1 MGRRIRWLGVVMLL
15 CFGLVVAQLI
25 NIQFVR
31 AKALA
36 NSPYNPRV
44 STLKYDNLRGNIYA
58 SDGTLLAQSVKA
70 TSGLYHYMRVYPQ
83 GPLYAGITGYSS
95 LEYGTAG
102 IEYQYNQYLQTHS
115 QPPQNFSQLL
125 FNKPPSEPDD
135 ITLTVD
141 PVLQQAA
148 QTALTTLPP
157 GPNFDGAVVVLNP
170 TTGAV
175 LAMVSNPTYDP
186 NGFAN
191 PNVAA
196 EIQAKTAAEAPDGE
210 RFNGLTP
217 IATQERFP
225 PGSSFKVVTSTAAF
239 NLKPSLDNYSVP
251 SEPYPLTFTDSN
263 QTLSDDSG
271 FPCGGTMAEMLPP
284 SCDPGYGRLGELLGV
299 PILTKQAQL
308 FGYAVYGTKNQFVP
322 NIDLPNVIPSTFS
335 NLPDNSQS
343 LLAYSAIG
351 QDNVSATALQNA
363 LVAAGIANG
372 GVIMTPHLMQQ
383 IRDAQGNVVTSYQPT
398 PMLTAATQQAALSVN
413 NLMQTVVTNPGAT
426 AAQVGFP
433 PEWQMAVKT
442 GTAQVQAPNQP
453 EQTDDWLIGFDNAK
467 GVPNLAIAVIVPYQA
482 NSATGAAVSGPIMK
496 AVVQA
501 YMNQTGAQG

>member
-1 MGRRIRWLGVVMLL
+1 VGRRIRWLGVVMLL
-15 CFGLVVAQLI
+15 CFGLVIVQLV

-70 TSGLYHYMRVYPQ
+70 TSGLYHYMRVYPH
-83 GPLYAGITGYSS
+83 GPLFAGITGYDS

-115 QPPQNFSQLL
+115 QAPQNFSQLL

-135 ITLTVD
+135 ITLTID

-148 QTALTTLPP
+148 ETALTTLPP
-157 GPNFDGAVVVLNP
+157 GPNFDGAVVALNP

-186 NGFAN
+186 NGLAN

-196 EIQAKTAAEAPDGE
+196 EVQARAAAEAPDAE
-210 RFNGLTP
+210 QFNGLTP

-225 PGSSFKVVTSTAAF
+225 PGSSFKVVTSTAAY

-251 SEPYPLTFTDSN
+251 SEPYPLTFSDSN

-271 FPCGGTMAEMLPP
+271 APCGGTMAEMLPP

-308 FGYAVYGTKNQFVP
+308 FGYAIYGTKDQFVP

-335 NLPDNSQS
+335 DLPTNSQS

-383 IRDAQGNVVTSYQPT
+383 IRDSQGNVVTSYQPT
-398 PMLTAATQQAALSVN
+398 PMLTAASQQAASSVN
-413 NLMQTVVTNPGAT
+413 TLMQSVATEGT
-426 AAQVGFP
+426 AAGVGFP

-453 EQTDDWLIGFDNAK
+453 EETDDWLIGFDNAK

-482 NSATGAAVSGPIMK
+482 VSATGAAVSGPIMK

-501 YMNQTGAQG
+501 YLNQIGAQG

>member
-1 MGRRIRWLGVVMLL
+1 VGRRIRWLGVVMLL
-15 CFGLVVAQLI
+15 CFGLVIVQLV

-44 STLKYDNLRGNIYA
+44 STLKYNNLRGNIYA

-70 TSGLYHYMRVYPQ
+70 TSGLYHYMRTYPQ
-83 GPLYAGITGYSS
+83 GPLYAGITGYDS
-95 LEYGTAG
+95 LEYGTSG
-102 IEYQYNQYLQTHS
+102 IEYEYNQYLQTHT
-115 QPPQNFSQLL
+115 QAPQNFSQLL

-135 ITLTVD
+135 VTLTVD
-141 PVLQQAA
+141 PTLQQAA
-148 QTALTTLPP
+148 ETALTTLPP
-157 GPNFDGAVVVLNP
+157 GPNFDGAVVALNP

-186 NGFAN
+186 NGLAN
-191 PNVAA
+191 PNIAS
-196 EIQAKTAAEAPDGE
+196 EEQARAAAEAPDAE
-210 RFNGLTP
+210 QFNGLTP

-225 PGSSFKVVTSTAAF
+225 PGSSFKVVTSTAAY

-251 SEPYPLTFTDSN
+251 SEPYPLTFSDSN

-271 FPCGGTMAEMLPP
+271 APCGGTMAQMLPP
-284 SCDPGYGRLGELLGV
+284 SCDPGYGRMGELLGV

-308 FGYAVYGTKNQFVP
+308 FGYAIYGTKNQFVP

-335 NLPDNSQS
+335 NLPNNSQA

-383 IRDAQGNVVTSYQPT
+383 IRDSQGNVVTSYQPT
-398 PMLTAATQQAALSVN
+398 PMLTAASQSAASSVN
-413 NLMQTVVTNPGAT
+413 TLMQTVVTDPGAT
-426 AAQVGFP
+426 AAGVGFP
-433 PEWQMAVKT
+433 PQWQMAVKT

-467 GVPNLAIAVIVPYQA
+467 GVPNIAIAVIVPYQA
-482 NSATGAAVSGPIMK
+482 VSATGAAVSGPIMK
-496 AVVQA
+496 AVVGA
-501 YMNQTGAQG
+501 YLNQIGAQG